1 MRVRTVE
8 PEQPL
13 EWSTEE
19 QVFLAVERPAGPDI
33 RPTFDAR
40 GLGTFGCCV
49 VKACPFPAGMTGK
62 CRRHWEEEHTDFSL
76 MSPTLQ
82 MQIDA
87 SYRQATHKGAA

>member
-1 MRVRTVE
+1 
-8 PEQPL
+8 
-13 EWSTEE
+13 
-19 QVFLAVERPAGPDI
+19 
-33 RPTFDAR
+33 
-40 GLGTFGCCV
+40 
-49 VKACPFPAGMTGK
+49 MTGK